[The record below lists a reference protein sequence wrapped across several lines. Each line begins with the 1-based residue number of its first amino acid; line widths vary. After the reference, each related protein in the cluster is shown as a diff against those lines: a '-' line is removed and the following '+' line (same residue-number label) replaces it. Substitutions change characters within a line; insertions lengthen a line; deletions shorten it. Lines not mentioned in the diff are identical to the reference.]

1 MNTLHNM
8 EVVMKNDKRH
18 TSISMRKIISP
29 KGVKITSWGLI
40 LIQLLTP
47 LLISASSVA
56 RAAEYSNMKAPTLGS
71 QSIVDNTAN
80 NTIPSLGSDN
90 TASPKSAPAPDSTM
104 SDNAMQAGKI
114 LSSDNI
120 ANSSINYAKSVGED
134 LINQQINDWLNQ
146 KGTARVS
153 VESDNKIAGICYFP
167 SLEITTSSYL
177 RNLECTVMKIEIPL
191 T

>member
-56 RAAEYSNMKAPTLGS
+56 RAL
-71 QSIVDNTAN
+71 
-80 NTIPSLGSDN
+80 
-90 TASPKSAPAPDSTM
+90 
-104 SDNAMQAGKI
+104 
-114 LSSDNI
+114 NI
-120 ANSSINYAKSVGED
+120 AI
-134 LINQQINDWLNQ
+134 
-146 KGTARVS
+146 
-153 VESDNKIAGICYFP
+153 
-167 SLEITTSSYL
+167 
-177 RNLECTVMKIEIPL
+177 
-191 T
+191 